1 MPDVLV
7 LEDDELV
14 LDMTVQALE
23 DAGYAVQMAEN
34 GPEALRILE
43 GGQPFQMIVADIN
56 LGEPMNGFQ
65 VVERAR
71 AARPN
76 LKVIFYSGIPANW
89 NGRAFDEDVRHL
101 DKPFHL
107 DALLKAM
114 ADLKVWPSQPPVPGQ
129 RATF

>member
-1 MPDVLV
+1 VPDVLV

-23 DAGYAVQMAEN
+23 DAGYSVQMAEN
-34 GPEALRILE
+34 GPDALRILD
-43 GGQPFQMIVADIN
+43 GGQPFQIIVADIN
-56 LGEPMNGFQ
+56 LGDPMNGFQ

-71 AARPN
+71 AARPA

-89 NGRAFDEDVRHL
+89 NGRAFDEAARHL

-114 ADLKVWPSQPPVPGQ
+114 EELKVWPSQPPLLGT
-129 RATF
+129 RSTF